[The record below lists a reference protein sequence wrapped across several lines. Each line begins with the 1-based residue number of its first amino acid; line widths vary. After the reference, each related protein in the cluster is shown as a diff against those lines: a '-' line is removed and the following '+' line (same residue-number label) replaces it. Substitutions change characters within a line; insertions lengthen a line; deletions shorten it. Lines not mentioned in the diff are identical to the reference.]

1 MATVVNTYARA
12 FADVV
17 IGSRLDAARTLAEAQ
32 QIAALVDQS
41 KELREVW
48 DNPSIAAEQKRAV
61 LDAIVQRAGI
71 SRPVRNFVAVLIDKG
86 RTRFL
91 TEIVKQFAHDLN
103 DRLGIAEAEVTT
115 ARELSGQ
122 ERAELESD
130 LSRVTGKT
138 IRAKYEQNPA
148 LLGGAIARV
157 GSTVYDGSVKGQ
169 LERIRQQLISS

>member
-41 KELREVW
+41 RELREVW

-91 TEIVKQFAHDLN
+91 SEIVTQFAHDLN

>member
-32 QIAALVDQS
+32 QIAALADES

-61 LDAIVQRAGI
+61 LDAIVQRAGL

-91 TEIVKQFAHDLN
+91 SEIVKQFAHDLN

-115 ARELSGQ
+115 ARELSAQ
-122 ERAELESD
+122 ERAELEAD

-138 IRAKYEQNPA
+138 VRAKYEQNPA

-169 LERIRQQLISS
+169 LERIRQQLVSS

>member
-32 QIAALVDQS
+32 QFAALADQS
-41 KELREVW
+41 RELREVW
-48 DNPSIAAEQKRAV
+48 DNPSISAEQKRAV

-91 TEIVKQFAHDLN
+91 SEIVKQFAHDLN

-115 ARELSGQ
+115 ARELTAQ
-122 ERAELESD
+122 ERAALESD
-130 LSRVTGKT
+130 LARVTGKT
-138 IRAKYEQNPA
+138 IHAKYEQNPA
-148 LLGGAIARV
+148 ILGGAIARV

-169 LERIRQQLISS
+169 LERIRQQLVSS

>member
-17 IGSRLDAARTLAEAQ
+17 TGSRLDAARTLAETQ
-32 QIAALVDQS
+32 QMAALVEQS
-41 KELREVW
+41 KDLREVW
-48 DNPSIAAEQKRAV
+48 DNPSISADQKRRV

-71 SRPVRNFVAVLIDKG
+71 SRPVRNFVAVLIDKR

-91 TEIVKQFAHDLN
+91 SEIAMQFARDLN
-103 DRLGIAEAEVTT
+103 ERLGIAQADITT
-115 ARELSGQ
+115 ARELSSQ
-122 ERAELESD
+122 ERSALESD

-138 IRAKYEQNPA
+138 IRANYEQDPK

-169 LERIRQQLISS
+169 LERIRQRLISS

>member
-32 QIAALVDQS
+32 QIAALADQS

-61 LDAIVQRAGI
+61 LDAIVQRSGI

-91 TEIVKQFAHDLN
+91 PEIVTQFAHDLN
-103 DRLGIAEAEVTT
+103 DRLEIAEAGGTT
-115 ARELSGQ
+115 EREMSGK

-148 LLGGAIARV
+148 ILGGAIARV

-169 LERIRQQLISS
+169 LERIRQQLVSS